1 MRLAFL
7 VFTSLLVLACGRSRP
22 LLPAPDVGVAR
33 LLQAPRTSLGALS
46 ELRGKVVVLDFW
58 ATWCRPC
65 VETIPHLN
73 KMAEEFAGK
82 PVVFLSV
89 TNDDPATVERFL
101 LAHPMKPWIGLDPD
115 DVMGRAFG
123 VREIPQTFVI
133 DPYGRIS
140 LRISPSF
147 LYASDIQDA
156 LDAKAPPPAPK
167 KS

>member
-1 MRLAFL
+1 MRLSFL
-7 VFTSLLVLACGRSRP
+7 ALSSLLLLSCGRARP
-22 LLPAPDVGVAR
+22 RPPAPDVGVPR
-33 LLQAPRTSLGALS
+33 LLQAPRPSLGSLS
-46 ELRGKVVVLDFW
+46 ELRGRVVVLDFW

-65 VETIPHLN
+65 VETIPHMN
-73 KMAEEFAGK
+73 KMADKFAGK

-101 LAHPMKPWIGLDPD
+101 LQHPMKPWIGFDPD

-133 DPYGRIS
+133 DPYGRVS

-147 LYASDIQDA
+147 LYASDIQAA
-156 LDAKAPPPAPK
+156 LDAKPPAPDAK